1 MGKKGKPQGKKPKG
15 RAAARGK
22 AQKNSPRGGPGGGW
36 ANNFVRQSDGL
47 FADSDEEPM
56 RGFKGFAQSA
66 PRGSV
71 QQRATN
77 VKLRH
82 QTIAFVSAGTNTPA
96 EPEVEEEDEVTI
108 AVQDG
113 EGDDEDGGDDDDDED
128 DDEEEEIDDS
138 VLQTNITMDTET
150 EGAMASMNLQGSGEN
165 SGWDTDGMQEASAI
179 VDTPSKAPA
188 PAAAA
193 AEPLFVVDVAGD
205 PSVHV
210 PKATGKAP
218 APRSPSPA
226 PSDSSDEV
234 VVFHG
239 RNRPTIVNDPVSQAT
254 SARPSKA
261 PSPQPRPSPHVT
273 DGLLA
278 ALDQIPTKTRSP
290 SPSKAPAAVPAT
302 GWASKPSK
310 FDATQQETESWQP
323 APAVPYWKKNKSDLT
338 PPDMEDTTMG
348 GSRSQVKI
356 PDMDAEDTI
365 AALQSEV
372 RRSLKEKKMAKGDIN
387 RRRKRGRKKDNRQ
400 MRATIVSD
408 GEDDEDAAYEDYMEN
423 LKAQLEAGEDIP
435 SFAAAAL
442 GLSREGPSMVVDGKE
457 VGDDDVLDPQ
467 DEIWES
473 DDTSEEGAIGQDV
486 DELSDD
492 EQLNLSDLDS
502 SDLEDELEYAEHEQ
516 WEDEDDLRQRRLEA
530 MDDEQ
535 LARLW
540 AKQIELGIEDDELV
554 IDDGMF
560 DEYSEGYG
568 DVDEARLGL
577 EDITNSA
584 FGKRAAAKNGTR
596 RSRRGHNDF
605 AFPSASALA
614 DSVEQYGDNGFDIM
628 DYERPSLK
636 PKKKGRK
643 GMFPEELEML
653 SDDSLREE
661 MAGQWEN
668 DRAKKRLKK
677 AEREELR
684 SQGMLGPLA
693 KKGKADLS
701 QKYQYGMTLPQIHDE
716 LRLFLQ
722 NDGQSSRPFPP
733 MDKRDRK
740 ALHELADKFNLK
752 SKSVGSGNKRF
763 PVLYKTSHTVEYS
776 AGHFE
781 RMASKSARKFFQNS
795 ATKGKKAAKTPKRGG
810 GAGAGR
816 GGGFDKSAVSLR
828 HGEVV
833 GGGAAELGRENFGH
847 RLMEKMGW
855 SKGQALGK
863 EGEGMLTPVAQVMR
877 TGRSGLG

>member
-1 MGKKGKPQGKKPKG
+1 MGKKGKAPGKKPKG

-56 RGFKGFAQSA
+56 RGFKGFAQTA
-66 PRGSV
+66 PRGSL
-71 QQRATN
+71 QQRTPN

-82 QTIAFVSAGTNTPA
+82 QAIAFVSAGTNTPA
-96 EPEVEEEDEVTI
+96 EPEVEEEEEEVTM
-108 AVQDG
+108 AVQDA
-113 EGDDEDGGDDDDDED
+113 EGDDEDGGDDDEED
-128 DDEEEEIDDS
+128 DDEEEVDES
-138 VLQTNITMDTET
+138 VLETNITMDTET

-165 SGWDTDGMQEASAI
+165 SGWDTDAMQEASAFL
-179 VDTPSKAPA
+179 DTPSKAPA

-193 AEPLFVVDVAGD
+193 PEPLFVVDVAGD
-205 PSVHV
+205 PSVDV

-239 RNRPTIVNDPVSQAT
+239 RNRPTVVNDPVSQAT
-254 SARPSKA
+254 SAHPSKA
-261 PSPQPRPSPHVT
+261 PSPQPRISPHVT

-278 ALDQIPTKTRSP
+278 ALDQAPTKARSP
-290 SPSKAPAAVPAT
+290 SPSKASAAVPAT

-310 FDATQQETESWQP
+310 FDATQQEHESWQP
-323 APAVPYWKKNKSDLT
+323 APAVPYWKKNKSNLT

-348 GSRSQVKI
+348 GSRGSAEI
-356 PDMDAEDTI
+356 PNMDAEDTI
-365 AALQSEV
+365 AALQAEV
-372 RRSLKEKKMAKGDIN
+372 KRSLKEKKMAKGDVN

-423 LKAQLEAGEDIP
+423 LKAQLDAGEDIP
-435 SFAAAAL
+435 SFAEAAL
-442 GLSREGPSMVVDGKE
+442 AHSRDGPSMVVDGKE

-473 DDTSEEGAIGQDV
+473 DDSSEEDAIGQDV

-492 EQLNLSDLDS
+492 EHLNLSDLDS

-516 WEDEDDLRQRRLEA
+516 WEDEDDLRQRRVDA

-596 RSRRGHNDF
+596 
-605 AFPSASALA
+605 
-614 DSVEQYGDNGFDIM
+614 
-628 DYERPSLK
+628 
-636 PKKKGRK
+636 
-643 GMFPEELEML
+643 
-653 SDDSLREE
+653 
-661 MAGQWEN
+661 
-668 DRAKKRLKK
+668 
-677 AEREELR
+677 
-684 SQGMLGPLA
+684 
-693 KKGKADLS
+693 
-701 QKYQYGMTLPQIHDE
+701 
-716 LRLFLQ
+716 
-722 NDGQSSRPFPP
+722 
-733 MDKRDRK
+733 
-740 ALHELADKFNLK
+740 
-752 SKSVGSGNKRF
+752 
-763 PVLYKTSHTVEYS
+763 
-776 AGHFE
+776 
-781 RMASKSARKFFQNS
+781 
-795 ATKGKKAAKTPKRGG
+795 
-810 GAGAGR
+810 
-816 GGGFDKSAVSLR
+816 
-828 HGEVV
+828 
-833 GGGAAELGRENFGH
+833 
-847 RLMEKMGW
+847 
-855 SKGQALGK
+855 
-863 EGEGMLTPVAQVMR
+863 
-877 TGRSGLG
+877 

>member
-1 MGKKGKPQGKKPKG
+1 MGKKGKAPGKKPKG

-56 RGFKGFAQSA
+56 RGFKGFAQNA
-66 PRGSV
+66 PRGSL
-71 QQRATN
+71 QQRAPN

-82 QTIAFVSAGTNTPA
+82 QAIAFVSAGTDTPA
-96 EPEVEEEDEVTI
+96 EPEVEEEEVTI

-113 EGDDEDGGDDDDDED
+113 EGDDEDGVDDDDG
-128 DDEEEEIDDS
+128 DDEEEEVDDS

-165 SGWDTDGMQEASAI
+165 SGWDTDGIQEAAVL
-179 VDTPSKAPA
+179 VDTPSKVAAPP

-205 PSVHV
+205 PSVDV
-210 PKATGKAP
+210 PKAAGKAP

-239 RNRPTIVNDPVSQAT
+239 RNRPTVVNDPVSQST

-278 ALDQIPTKTRSP
+278 ALDQIPIKTRSP
-290 SPSKAPAAVPAT
+290 SPSKAFAAVPAT

-310 FDATQQETESWQP
+310 FDAMQQDYESGQP
-323 APAVPYWKKNKSDLT
+323 APAVPYWKKNKSNLI
-338 PPDMEDTTMG
+338 PPDVEDVTMG
-348 GSRSQVKI
+348 GSRGQAEI

-365 AALQSEV
+365 AALQAEV
-372 RRSLKEKKMAKGDIN
+372 KRSLKEKKMAKGDAN

-400 MRATIVSD
+400 VRATIVSD

-442 GLSREGPSMVVDGKE
+442 AHSRDGPSMVVDGKE

-473 DDTSEEGAIGQDV
+473 DDSSQEGAIGQDV

-516 WEDEDDLRQRRLEA
+516 WEDEDDLRQRRVEA

-584 FGKRAAAKNGTR
+584 FGKR
-596 RSRRGHNDF
+596 
-605 AFPSASALA
+605 
-614 DSVEQYGDNGFDIM
+614 
-628 DYERPSLK
+628 
-636 PKKKGRK
+636 
-643 GMFPEELEML
+643 
-653 SDDSLREE
+653 
-661 MAGQWEN
+661 
-668 DRAKKRLKK
+668 
-677 AEREELR
+677 
-684 SQGMLGPLA
+684 
-693 KKGKADLS
+693 
-701 QKYQYGMTLPQIHDE
+701 
-716 LRLFLQ
+716 
-722 NDGQSSRPFPP
+722 
-733 MDKRDRK
+733 
-740 ALHELADKFNLK
+740 
-752 SKSVGSGNKRF
+752 
-763 PVLYKTSHTVEYS
+763 
-776 AGHFE
+776 
-781 RMASKSARKFFQNS
+781 
-795 ATKGKKAAKTPKRGG
+795 
-810 GAGAGR
+810 
-816 GGGFDKSAVSLR
+816 
-828 HGEVV
+828 
-833 GGGAAELGRENFGH
+833 
-847 RLMEKMGW
+847 
-855 SKGQALGK
+855 
-863 EGEGMLTPVAQVMR
+863 
-877 TGRSGLG
+877 